1 MLKKYL
7 KFVNGE
13 KDLRYKF
20 ILQKKKKGFNPF
32 NIELKGGLKK
42 NDNWRRWPKFIYTS
56 VWRL

>member
-13 KDLRYKF
+13 KDLRYKLL
-20 ILQKKKKGFNPF
+20 LQKKKKGFNPF

-42 NDNWRRWPKFIYTS
+42 NDN
-56 VWRL
+56 